1 MLAKGVLRSVRLVE
15 TLSQED
21 SRLLIMFFDRSPRKL
36 KRRMVYPSRNQ
47 LEVDQIWTNI
57 MTDKEIAEVRVLAF
71 SAAKDYIALKAIK
84 SGLNKGQHSGMILHA
99 LVDAGLIS
107 CEDDGTVA
115 NDTKQK
121 AFAIISELENGSQVR
136 QQLEKAGVLGS
147 AVAIAQEYTT

>member
-1 MLAKGVLRSVRLVE
+1 
-15 TLSQED
+15 
-21 SRLLIMFFDRSPRKL
+21 
-36 KRRMVYPSRNQ
+36 MVYPSRNQ

-147 AVAIAQEYTT
+147 AVAIAQEYNT